1 LANIV
6 RAAVIAREA
15 YPLLPD
21 PHNRM
26 RESGRMTPLRSCLV
40 LLAVVLAG
48 CAPRLVPA
56 PGAQRAPGAGTG
68 AVAELAGVRVIART
82 DAWSG
87 RPLSLP
93 TMVTPVLV
101 SVENLG
107 PAPIRIRREHF
118 ALVAPDGRQLVARGP
133 YEITGVAV
141 DPAPTGLAYPRP
153 SVGLGLGIS
162 RGYALGV
169 GFPFY
174 GDPFLYDDYYYP
186 MQVRIPL
193 PTVDMVAM
201 ALPEKVIE
209 PGERAEG
216 FVYFERVP
224 REVAQVD
231 LTVRAENARTGEALG
246 TIAIPFVR
254 D

>member
-1 LANIV
+1 MT
-6 RAAVIAREA
+6 R
-15 YPLLPD
+15 LLPGLI
-21 PHNRM
+21 M
-26 RESGRMTPLRSCLV
+26 VS
-40 LLAVVLAG
+40 VVVAG
-48 CAPRLVPA
+48 CAGRLVPA
-56 PGAQRAPGAGTG
+56 PEAQRAPGAGHG
-68 AVAELAGVRVIART
+68 AVAELGGVTVTART

-93 TMVTPVLV
+93 SIVTPVLLA
-101 SVENLG
+101 VENRG
-107 PAPIRIRREHF
+107 AAPIRLRRDHV
-118 ALVAPDGRQLVARGP
+118 ALVAPDGRQLAARGP

-162 RGYALGV
+162 RGYALGL

-174 GDPFLYDDYYYP
+174 GDPFFYDDYYYP

-201 ALPEKVIE
+201 ALPEKVLE

-216 FVYFERVP
+216 FVYLDRVP
-224 REVAQVD
+224 RDATEVD
-231 LTVRAENARTGEALG
+231 LVVRLEQARTGETLG